1 MAIVRLE
8 HRKFKHFSRMLLQD
22 VGNGDE
28 VAERLAH
35 FLAIA
40 EHHGVVDP
48 VTGQRR
54 MVIAFALSAFGF
66 VVREDQILSATMNVD
81 RGSEMFG
88 DHRGAFDMPA
98 RPPGAPW
105 RIPAPFAIRS
115 EENTSELQSIR
126 LSSYRD

>member
-35 FLAIA
+35 LLAIA

-48 VTGQRR
+48 VTGPPR
-54 MVIAFALSAFGF
+54 MVIEYALSAFGF
-66 VVREDQILSATMNVD
+66 VVREDQILSATMNVN

-88 DHRGAFDMPA
+88 AHRGQCDLQP
-98 RPPGAPW
+98 RPPG
-105 RIPAPFAIRS
+105 
-115 EENTSELQSIR
+115 
-126 LSSYRD
+126 

>member
-22 VGNGDE
+22 VGNGDD
-28 VAERLAH
+28 VAERLAP

-66 VVREDQILSATMNVD
+66 VVREDQILSTTMNVD
-81 RGSEMFG
+81 PVSDLVS
-88 DHRGAFDMPA
+88 DHRGPFDMPT
-98 RPPGAPW
+98 RPPGP
-105 RIPAPFAIRS
+105 PSP
-115 EENTSELQSIR
+115 
-126 LSSYRD
+126 

>member
-1 MAIVRLE
+1 MFLLMIRRPPRSTRTDTLFPYTTLFRSPAEIERMAIVRLE

-81 RGSEMFG
+81 RGSEML
-88 DHRGAFDMPA
+88 DRK
-98 RPPGAPW
+98 
-105 RIPAPFAIRS
+105 S
-115 EENTSELQSIR
+115 TR
-126 LSSYRD
+126 LNSS